1 MAPSTPANVTN
12 PVLGLSGF
20 PGLETA
26 HHWIG
31 IPIFSAYL
39 VAVLGN
45 CTILYVIWAEPSL
58 HQPMYYFLAM
68 LATTDLGF
76 CLTTVPTV
84 LGVLWFQLRKVS
96 LQLCVSQGF
105 FFHSLSFME
114 SAVLF
119 AMALDRY
126 VAISFPLRYTKLL
139 TTNRVARIGLVL
151 FLRSTLLL
159 VPLIPFLLQFPYCPD
174 ATLSHSYCLH
184 QDLIRWACANTTFNS
199 LYALI
204 LIFLT
209 MGSDLL
215 FILISYSLILKTV
228 LGRTSGGEGHHK
240 ALGTCVSHLC
250 AVLVF
255 YVPVLGLSVV
265 HRFGQHAS
273 PLLHVVMGNIYIL
286 LPPLMNPIIYS
297 IKTKQVYSRILQIA
311 SIKSSKTQH
320 HKRVGHTEVG

>member
-1 MAPSTPANVTN
+1 MASFTPANVSN

-20 PGLETA
+20 PGLEKA
-26 HHWIG
+26 HQWIG

-39 VAVLGN
+39 FAVLGN

-58 HQPMYYFLAM
+58 HQPMYFFLAM
-68 LATTDLGF
+68 LAATDLGL

-84 LGVLWFQLRKVS
+84 MGVLWFQLRTISKRACVA
-96 LQLCVSQGF
+96 QLF
-105 FFHSLSFME
+105 IIHSFSFME

-119 AMALDRY
+119 AMAIDRFL
-126 VAISFPLRYTKLL
+126 AICFPLRYSSLVTS
-139 TTNRVARIGLVL
+139 TRVASVGLVL
-151 FLRSTLLL
+151 LLRSTTFLLPP
-159 VPLIPFLLQFPYCPD
+159 VPFLLQFPYCPG
-174 ATLSHSYCLH
+174 AVLSHSYCLH
-184 QDLIRWACANTTFNS
+184 QDMIRLACANTTFNS

-204 LIFLT
+204 LILLT

-215 FILISYSLILKTV
+215 FILISYSLILKAV
-228 LGRTSGGEGHHK
+228 LGMTSGNEGYHK

-255 YVPVLGLSVV
+255 YVPVLGLSIV

-273 PLLHVVMGNIYIL
+273 PLLHVMMGNIYIL

-297 IKTKQVYSRILQIA
+297 IKTQQIYSRILRMISA
-311 SIKSSKTQH
+311 LSPFGRK
-320 HKRVGHTEVG
+320 GC

>member
-1 MAPSTPANVTN
+1 MALLTPANHSSILFT
-12 PVLGLSGF
+12 LRGF
-20 PGLETA
+20 PGAETA
-26 HHWIG
+26 HCWIG

-39 VAVLGN
+39 LAVLGN
-45 CTILYVIWAEPSL
+45 CTILYVIWMELSL

-68 LATTDLGF
+68 LATTDLGL

-84 LGVLWFQLRKVS
+84 LGVLWFQLRKIS
-96 LQLCVSQGF
+96 RRGCLAQIF
-105 FFHSLSFME
+105 IIHTFSFME

-119 AMALDRY
+119 AMALDRF
-126 VAISFPLRYTKLL
+126 VAICVPLRYTALL
-139 TTNRVARIGLVL
+139 TTSRVARIGLVL

-159 VPLIPFLLQFPYCPD
+159 IPSLYFLLQFPYCPV
-174 ATLSHSYCLH
+174 AVLSHSYCIH
-184 QDLIRWACANTTFNS
+184 QDVIRLACANTTITS
-199 LYALI
+199 YYGLTLI
-204 LIFLT
+204 LLT

-228 LGRTSGGEGHHK
+228 LGRTSGSEGHHK

-297 IKTKQVYSRILQIA
+297 IKTKQIYSRILRIV
-311 SIKSSKTQH
+311 SL
-320 HKRVGHTEVG
+320 KRV

>member
-1 MAPSTPANVTN
+1 MASFSPAN
-12 PVLGLSGF
+12 LSATLFTLRGF
-20 PGLETA
+20 PGLEGA
-26 HHWIG
+26 HQWIG

-68 LATTDLGF
+68 LATTDLGL
-76 CLTTVPTV
+76 CLTTMPTV
-84 LGVLWFQLRKVS
+84 LGVLWFQLRKIS
-96 LQLCVSQGF
+96 KHSCLAQLF
-105 FFHSLSFME
+105 IIHSFSFME

-119 AMALDRY
+119 AMALDRFL
-126 VAISFPLRYTKLL
+126 AICFPLRYALLL
-139 TTNRVARIGLVL
+139 TTSRVARIGLL
-151 FLRSTLLL
+151 LLTRSTMLL
-159 VPLIPFLLQFPYCPD
+159 VAPMAFLQHFPYCPG
-174 ATLSHSYCLH
+174 AALSHSYCLH
-184 QDLIRWACANTTFNS
+184 QDVIRLACASTTFNTF
-199 LYALI
+199 YGLI
-204 LIFLT
+204 VILLT
-209 MGSDLL
+209 LGSDLL

-228 LGRTSGGEGHHK
+228 LGRTSGGEGPHK

-273 PLLHVVMGNIYIL
+273 PLLHVIMGNIYIL

-297 IKTKQVYSRILQIA
+297 IKTKQVYSRILRIA
-311 SIKSSKTQH
+311 SIK
-320 HKRVGHTEVG
+320 RV

>member
-1 MAPSTPANVTN
+1 MASFTSANASK

-20 PGLETA
+20 PGLEMV

-39 VAVLGN
+39 VATLGN
-45 CTILYVIWAEPSL
+45 CTILYVIWTEPGL

-68 LATTDLGF
+68 LATTDLGL

-84 LGVLWFQLRKVS
+84 MGVLWFQLRKVS
-96 LQLCVSQGF
+96 VYVCISQLFIV
-105 FFHSLSFME
+105 HSFSFME

-119 AMALDRY
+119 AMAIDRFL
-126 VAISFPLRYTKLL
+126 AIRFPLRYALL
-139 TTNRVARIGLVL
+139 VTSSRVATSGLIL
-151 FLRSTLLL
+151 LLRSTVLLL
-159 VPLIPFLLQFPYCPD
+159 PLLPFVLQFPYCRD

-184 QDLIRWACANTTFNS
+184 QDLIRLACANTSFNS

-215 FILISYSLILKTV
+215 FILISYSLILKAV
-228 LGRTSGGEGHHK
+228 LGMTSGADGHYK
-240 ALGTCVSHLC
+240 ALGTCVSHVC

-255 YVPVLGLSVV
+255 YVPVLGLSIV
-265 HRFGQHAS
+265 HRFGRHAS
-273 PLLHVVMGNIYIL
+273 PLLHVIMGNIYIL

-297 IKTKQVYSRILQIA
+297 IKTNQIYSRILRIV
-311 SIKSSKTQH
+311 SPKSP
-320 HKRVGHTEVG
+320 

>member
-1 MAPSTPANVTN
+1 MALLTPANHSSILFT
-12 PVLGLSGF
+12 LRGF
-20 PGLETA
+20 PGVETA
-26 HHWIG
+26 HCWIG

-39 VAVLGN
+39 LAVLGN
-45 CTILYVIWAEPSL
+45 CTILYVIWMELSL

-68 LATTDLGF
+68 LATTDLGL

-84 LGVLWFQLRKVS
+84 LGVLWFQLRKIS
-96 LQLCVSQGF
+96 RRGCLAQIF
-105 FFHSLSFME
+105 IIHTFSFME

-119 AMALDRY
+119 AMALDRF
-126 VAISFPLRYTKLL
+126 VAICIPLRYTAML
-139 TTNRVARIGLVL
+139 TTSRVARIGLVL

-159 VPLIPFLLQFPYCPD
+159 IPSLYFLLQFPYCPV
-174 ATLSHSYCLH
+174 AVLSHSYCIH
-184 QDLIRWACANTTFNS
+184 QDVIRLACANTTITS
-199 LYALI
+199 YYGLTLI
-204 LIFLT
+204 LLT

-297 IKTKQVYSRILQIA
+297 IKTKQIYSRILQIV
-311 SIKSSKTQH
+311 SL
-320 HKRVGHTEVG
+320 KRV

>member
-1 MAPSTPANVTN
+1 MAPSTPANITN

-68 LATTDLGF
+68 LATTDLGL

-96 LQLCVSQGF
+96 KKACVAQLFIV
-105 FFHSLSFME
+105 HSFSFME

-119 AMALDRY
+119 AMAVDRFLA
-126 VAISFPLRYTKLL
+126 VCFPLRYTALVTPSRVVRMGFGLL
-139 TTNRVARIGLVL
+139 
-151 FLRSTLLL
+151 LRSTLFLL
-159 VPLIPFLLQFPYCPD
+159 PPVPFLLQFPYCPG
-174 ATLSHSYCLH
+174 AALSHSYCLH
-184 QDLIRWACANTTFNS
+184 QDLIHLACANTAFNS
-199 LYALI
+199 LYALTLI
-204 LIFLT
+204 LLT
-209 MGSDLL
+209 MGCDLL

-250 AVLVF
+250 AVLVV

-297 IKTKQVYSRILQIA
+297 IKTKQIYSRILQIF
-311 SIKSSKTQH
+311 SLPNC
-320 HKRVGHTEVG
+320 

>member
-1 MAPSTPANVTN
+1 MASLTPAN
-12 PVLGLSGF
+12 LSATLFTLCGF
-20 PGLETA
+20 PGLEMV

-39 VAVLGN
+39 VAALGN
-45 CTILYVIWAEPSL
+45 CTILYIVWTEPSL

-68 LATTDLGF
+68 LATTDLGL

-84 LGVLWFQLRKVS
+84 MGVLWFQLRKIS
-96 LQLCVSQGF
+96 KHACIAQLFIV
-105 FFHSLSFME
+105 HSFSFME

-119 AMALDRY
+119 AMALDRFL
-126 VAISFPLRYTKLL
+126 AICYPLRYTLLL
-139 TTNRVARIGLVL
+139 TTSRVVRIGLVL
-151 FLRSTLLL
+151 LLRSTLLL
-159 VPLIPFLLQFPYCPD
+159 VAPMVFLQRFPYCPG

-184 QDLIRWACANTTFNS
+184 QDVIRLACANTVFNTF
-199 LYALI
+199 YGLI
-204 LIFLT
+204 VILLT
-209 MGSDLL
+209 LGSDLL
-215 FILISYSLILKTV
+215 FIFISYSLILKAV
-228 LGRTSGGEGHHK
+228 LGMTSGDEGHRK

-265 HRFGQHAS
+265 HRFGRHAS

-297 IKTKQVYSRILQIA
+297 IKTKQIYSRILRMV
-311 SIKSSKTQH
+311 SL
-320 HKRVGHTEVG
+320 KRV